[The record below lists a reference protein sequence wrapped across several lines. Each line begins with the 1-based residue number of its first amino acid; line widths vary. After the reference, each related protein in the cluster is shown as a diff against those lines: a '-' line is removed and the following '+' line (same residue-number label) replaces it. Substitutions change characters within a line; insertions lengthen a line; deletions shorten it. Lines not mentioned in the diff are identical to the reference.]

1 MKYIEQELL
10 HLKNKVVEMW
20 DLTLSQL
27 DKAEEALLNCDT
39 VLAREVTMRER
50 IVNATDLKIDSECEN
65 IIALYAP
72 VAIDLRFV
80 LAMLHISNDLE
91 RIADFCEAIALYVL
105 KNNPGKPQQ
114 ELMELIHLKE
124 MIQMVRQMLANGSK
138 ALETESSF
146 EAIRI
151 FDMDQQVD
159 EYNLKSVDILAAY
172 LKDHPDSGRDCL
184 LMYGVVRRLE
194 RLGDHCT
201 NLAEELIFYL
211 DAKVLKHQDKT
222 YEG

>member
-10 HLKNKVVEMW
+10 HLKNKVVDMW
-20 DLTLSQL
+20 DLTFSQVE
-27 DKAEEALLNCDT
+27 KAGEALLMGDL
-39 VLAREVTMRER
+39 VIAKEVTMRER
-50 IVNATDLKIDSECEN
+50 IVNAVDLKIDSECEN

-80 LAMLHISNDLE
+80 LAMMRISNDLE

-105 KNNPGKPQQ
+105 KNEPGKPQKD
-114 ELMELIHLKE
+114 LMEIIHLKE
-124 MIQMVRQMLANGSK
+124 MIDVVKQMLESGRK
-138 ALETESSF
+138 ALEEESSF
-146 EAIRI
+146 EAIRV

-159 EYNLKSVDILAAY
+159 EYNIQSVDLLAGY
-172 LKDHPDSGRDCL
+172 LKTHPAIGKDCL
-184 LMYGVVRRLE
+184 LLYGVVRRLE

-211 DAKVLKHQDKT
+211 DAKVLKHKDKT
-222 YEG
+222 

>member
-10 HLKNKVVEMW
+10 HLKNKVVDMW
-20 DLTLSQL
+20 DLTFSQVE
-27 DKAEEALLNCDT
+27 KAGEALLMGDL
-39 VLAREVTMRER
+39 VIAKEVTMRER
-50 IVNATDLKIDSECEN
+50 IVNAVDLKIDSECEN

-80 LAMLHISNDLE
+80 LAMMRISNDLE

-105 KNNPGKPQQ
+105 KNEPGKPQKD
-114 ELMELIHLKE
+114 LMEIIHLKE
-124 MIQMVRQMLANGSK
+124 MIDVVKQMLESGRK
-138 ALETESSF
+138 ALEEESSF
-146 EAIRI
+146 EAIRV

-159 EYNLKSVDILAAY
+159 DYNLQSVDLLAEY
-172 LKDHPDSGRDCL
+172 LKTHPDSGKDCL
-184 LMYGVVRRLE
+184 LLYGVVRRLE

-211 DAKVLKHQDKT
+211 DAKVLKHKDKT
-222 YEG
+222 

>member
-10 HLKNKVVEMW
+10 HLKNKVIDMW
-20 DLTLSQL
+20 DLTLSQVEKSGDAIL
-27 DKAEEALLNCDT
+27 AGDLVEAK
-39 VLAREVTMRER
+39 EVTMRER
-50 IVNATDLKIDSECEN
+50 IVNAVDLAIDSECEN

-80 LAMLHISNDLE
+80 LAMMRISNDLE
-91 RIADFCEAIALYVL
+91 RIADFCEAFALYVL
-105 KNNPGKPQQ
+105 KNEPGKPQH

-124 MIQMVRQMLANGSK
+124 MIGMVTQMLISGRK
-138 ALETESSF
+138 ALEEENSF
-146 EAIRI
+146 EAIRV

-159 EYNLKSVDILAAY
+159 QYNLEAVDLLAAH
-172 LKDHPDSGRDCL
+172 LKEHPDSGRDCL
-184 LMYGVVRRLE
+184 LLYGVVRRLE

-211 DAKVLKHQDKT
+211 DAKVLKHKDKV
-222 YEG
+222 

>member
-10 HLKNKVVEMW
+10 HLKNKVVDMW
-20 DLTLSQL
+20 DLTFSQVE
-27 DKAEEALLNCDT
+27 KAGEALLMGDL
-39 VLAREVTMRER
+39 VIAKEVTMRER
-50 IVNATDLKIDSECEN
+50 IVNAVDLKIDSECEN

-80 LAMLHISNDLE
+80 LAMMRISNDLE

-105 KNNPGKPQQ
+105 KNEPGKPQKD
-114 ELMELIHLKE
+114 LMEIIHLKE
-124 MIQMVRQMLANGSK
+124 MIDVVKQMLESGRK
-138 ALETESSF
+138 ALEEESSF
-146 EAIRI
+146 EAIRV

-159 EYNLKSVDILAAY
+159 EYNIQSVDLLAGY
-172 LKDHPDSGRDCL
+172 LKTHPDSGKDCL
-184 LMYGVVRRLE
+184 LLYGVVRRLE

-211 DAKVLKHQDKT
+211 DAKVLKHKDKT
-222 YEG
+222 

>member
-10 HLKNKVVEMW
+10 HLKNKVVDMW
-20 DLTLSQL
+20 DLTFSQVE
-27 DKAEEALLNCDT
+27 KAGEALLMGDL
-39 VLAREVTMRER
+39 VIAKEVTMRER
-50 IVNATDLKIDSECEN
+50 IVNAVDLKIDSECEN

-80 LAMLHISNDLE
+80 LAMMRISNDLE

-105 KNNPGKPQQ
+105 KNEPGKPQKD
-114 ELMELIHLKE
+114 LMEIIHLKE
-124 MIQMVRQMLANGSK
+124 MIDVVKQMLESGRK
-138 ALETESSF
+138 ALEEESSF
-146 EAIRI
+146 EAIRV

-159 EYNLKSVDILAAY
+159 EYNIQSVDLLAGY
-172 LKDHPDSGRDCL
+172 LRTHPDSGKDCL
-184 LMYGVVRRLE
+184 LLYGVVRRLE

-211 DAKVLKHQDKT
+211 DAKVLKHKDKT
-222 YEG
+222 